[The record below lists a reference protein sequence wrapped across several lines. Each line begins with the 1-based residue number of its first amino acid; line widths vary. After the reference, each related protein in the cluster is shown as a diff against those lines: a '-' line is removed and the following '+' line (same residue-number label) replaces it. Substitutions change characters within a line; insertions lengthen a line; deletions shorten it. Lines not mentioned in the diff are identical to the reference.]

1 MRLDEYAA
9 HDGLGLAELVRKGE
23 VTPRELGELA
33 LAGIAKVNP
42 RLNAVI
48 ETFPKRVDSLSKT
61 ATPKG
66 PFGGV
71 PILLKDFP
79 IEKGVRGEMGSQL
92 FAGFAPDHDNE
103 LMLALRRAGFVT
115 LGRTAS
121 SELGLA
127 ALTRSRHSGITRNPW
142 DPSRSTAGSTGGGAA
157 AAVAGIVPI
166 VQGSD
171 GGGSIRNPASF
182 CGLVGLK
189 PSRGRISAG
198 PDDGDPLSG
207 MAIAFVITRSLRDC
221 AALLDAV
228 SGPGVGDPFEIAG
241 PERPYAE
248 ELRRPAGKLRIAFT
262 AKAWSGL
269 PLDPELAAGVRSVAR
284 LLESMGHEVS
294 EQAPAFDYEQ
304 FLAAQIDLW
313 CGHTAYGIDSLA
325 EALGRK
331 PGPDNLQTT
340 TWATYEAGRRLS
352 ALRFLAAEAVY
363 NTVTRQVGDF
373 FRNVDVL
380 LTPTCT
386 VQPLALDAH
395 DIDRPGA
402 TVADL
407 FDHLAPIE
415 TFTALFNGTGQPA
428 MSLPLCWSKAS
439 LPLGMQL
446 VGRFGDEATLFRLAA
461 ALEQALPWHDRRPP
475 IHVAA
480 A

>member
-9 HDGLGLAELVRKGE
+9 HDGLGLAALVRKGE
-23 VTPRELGELA
+23 VTARELGDLA

-48 ETFPKRVDSLSKT
+48 ETLPQHLEGLPK
-61 ATPKG
+61 APAG

-79 IEKGVRGEMGSQL
+79 IEKGVKGEMGSQL
-92 FAGFAPDHDNE
+92 FAGFAPDHDNV
-103 LMLALRRAGFVT
+103 LMQAMRRAGFFSV
-115 LGRTAS
+115 GRTAS

-157 AAVAGIVPI
+157 AAAAGIVPI
-166 VQGSD
+166 VQGGD
-171 GGGSIRNPASF
+171 GGGSIRNPASC

-207 MAIAFVITRSLRDC
+207 MAISFVITRSLRDC
-221 AALLDAV
+221 AAALDALA
-228 SGPGVGDPFEIAG
+228 GPGVGDPFEIRQ

-248 ELRRPAGKLRIAFT
+248 EIARPAERLRIAFT

-269 PLDPELAAGVRSVAR
+269 PLDPELAQGVRAVAR
-284 LLESMGHEVS
+284 ILEGMGHAVIEK
-294 EQAPAFDYEQ
+294 APAFDYEQ

-313 CGHTAYGIDSLA
+313 CGHTAFGIDALA
-325 EALGRK
+325 DHLGRK
-331 PGPDNLQTT
+331 PSLQLLQST
-340 TWATYEAGRRLS
+340 TWAAYEMGRRLT
-352 ALRFLAAEAVY
+352 ATQFLAAEAVY
-363 NTVTRQVGDF
+363 NTVTRQLGAF
-373 FRNVDVL
+373 FQDVDVL

-386 VQPLALDAH
+386 VPPLPLDTH
-395 DIDRPGA
+395 DIDAPGA
-402 TVADL
+402 TVKDL

-428 MSLPLCWSKAS
+428 MSLPLCWSKAG

-446 VGRFGDEATLFRLAA
+446 VGRFGDEATLFRVAG
-461 ALEQALPWHDRRPP
+461 ALEQALPWRDRRPP
-475 IHVAA
+475 IHVAM
-480 A
+480 

>member
-9 HDGLGLAELVRKGE
+9 HDGLGLAELIRKGE
-23 VTPRELGELA
+23 VTSRALCELA

-48 ETFPKRVDSLSKT
+48 ETFPDRVADLSKT
-61 ATPKG
+61 ETPKG

-92 FAGFAPDHDNE
+92 FTGFAPDHDNE
-103 LMLALRRAGFVT
+103 LMLGLRRAGFVT

-142 DPSRSTAGSTGGGAA
+142 DPGRSPAGSTGGGAA
-157 AAVAGIVPI
+157 AVAAGIVPI
-166 VQGSD
+166 AQGSD

-207 MAIAFVITRSLRDC
+207 MAIAFAITRSLRDC
-221 AALLDAV
+221 AAALDSV
-228 SGPGVGDPFEIAG
+228 SGPGVGDPFEIAR

-269 PLDPELAAGVRSVAR
+269 PLDPELAAGVRSIAR
-284 LLESMGHEVS
+284 LLESMGHGVS
-294 EQAPAFDYEQ
+294 ERAPAFDYEQ

-340 TWATYEAGRRLS
+340 SWATYEAGKRLS
-352 ALRFLAAEAVY
+352 ATRFLAAEAVY
-363 NTVTRQVGDF
+363 NTVTRQVGGF
-373 FRNVDVL
+373 FRNIDVL

-402 TVADL
+402 TVEDL
-407 FDHLAPIE
+407 FNHLAPIE

-428 MSLPLCWSKAS
+428 MSLPLCWSTS
-439 LPLGMQL
+439 GLPLGMQL
-446 VGRFGDEATLFRLAA
+446 VGRFADEATLFRLAA
-461 ALEQALPWHDRRPP
+461 ALEQALPWRDRRPP